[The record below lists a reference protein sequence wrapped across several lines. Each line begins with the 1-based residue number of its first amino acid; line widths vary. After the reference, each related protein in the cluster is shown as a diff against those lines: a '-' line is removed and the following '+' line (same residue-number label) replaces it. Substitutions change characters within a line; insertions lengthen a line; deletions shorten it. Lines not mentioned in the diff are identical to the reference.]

1 MWFARSLKSMQ
12 SILRRIAIVPA
23 VILAAGL
30 AANPAVA
37 ETTTIKVPF
46 SFKVAGETFP
56 AGEYSIHHDE
66 RCNLVTLAS
75 KGSSRSFTSI
85 VGAGTSSPWKY
96 KIALKFDLV
105 GQTHLLQSIQYGTMI
120 TRELDKRELESDR
133 DIAGR

>member
-1 MWFARSLKSMQ
+1 M
-12 SILRRIAIVPA
+12 A
-23 VILAAGL
+23 VAL

-56 AGEYSIHHDE
+56 AGDYSIRHDE
-66 RCNLVTLAS
+66 RCNFVTLAP
-75 KGSSRSFTSI
+75 KVSSQSFSSI
-85 VGAGTSSPWKY
+85 VGAGTSSPWEY

-120 TRELDKRELESDR
+120 TRKLDKRELESER
-133 DIAGR
+133 DIAEHSSGR

>member
-1 MWFARSLKSMQ
+1 MQ

-23 VILAAGL
+23 VIMAAGL
-30 AANPAVA
+30 AANSAVA

-56 AGEYSIHHDE
+56 AGDYSIHHDE
-66 RCNLVTLAS
+66 RCNFVTLAP
-75 KGSSRSFTSI
+75 KGSSRSFSSI
-85 VGAGTSSPWKY
+85 LGAGTSSPWKY
-96 KIALKFDLV
+96 KIALKFDRV

-133 DIAGR
+133 DLAEPSGR

>member
-1 MWFARSLKSMQ
+1 MQ

-23 VILAAGL
+23 VIMAAGL

-56 AGEYSIHHDE
+56 AGDYSIHHDE
-66 RCNLVTLAS
+66 RCNLVTLAT
-75 KGSSRSFTSI
+75 KGSPSFTSI

-105 GQTHLLQSIQYGTMI
+105 GQTHLLQSIQYGTVI
-120 TRELDKRELESDR
+120 TRELDKRQLESD
-133 DIAGR
+133 